1 MLIIQNCLPD
11 NCMSLITVSHFV
23 MKYAETMF
31 SITLWLS
38 PQTSAL
44 TLFFKEGEFMSQYI
58 KTIDVA
64 GGMIKATCPRCART
78 AYLEV
83 APNSRRRIF
92 RCRCG
97 KSATYNINYRKER
110 REVTYGPARIITR
123 NARQTKIRLND
134 VSVSGVSFYIGSEFA
149 LAMRR
154 GQEIGIKFR
163 SGGSSVMQ
171 RKIRIRN
178 INKNRIGAQYVR
190 AGVTW

>member
-1 MLIIQNCLPD
+1 
-11 NCMSLITVSHFV
+11 MS
-23 MKYAETMF
+23 
-31 SITLWLS
+31 
-38 PQTSAL
+38 
-44 TLFFKEGEFMSQYI
+44 
-58 KTIDVA
+58 
-64 GGMIKATCPRCART
+64 ART

-163 SGGSSVMQ
+163 SGGSSVTLVILLD
-171 RKIRIRN
+171 RRWPLSGN
-178 INKNRIGAQYVR
+178 LCR
-190 AGVTW
+190 AGAFRIV